1 MPKTW
6 KIWKW
11 FPPLQKLKTV
21 SIGYQSTVKTPQ
33 IEICWEGG
41 SGGSLCEEVSFGPLS
56 GYTFVPLYLE
66 SIPPGPQPDILSLY
80 LYLWKV
86 SPLVHSLP
94 SLVSYHYTF
103 ISGKFPP
110 WSTAW
115 YPITIH
121 TFISGKYPPWSTANW
136 VLVNISFIPSRTSI
150 PGSAHCHFVTFNTL
164 HCID

>member
-66 SIPPGPQPDILSLY
+66 SIPPGQQPGILSLCLYLWKVSPLVHSLVSYHYTY

-86 SPLVHSLP
+86 SPLVHSKLGP
-94 SLVSYHYTF
+94 GEHLLHPVQDIYTRISPLSL
-103 ISGKFPP
+103 
-110 WSTAW
+110 
-115 YPITIH
+115 
-121 TFISGKYPPWSTANW
+121 
-136 VLVNISFIPSRTSI
+136 
-150 PGSAHCHFVTFNTL
+150 CDFNTL
-164 HCID
+164 HCKD